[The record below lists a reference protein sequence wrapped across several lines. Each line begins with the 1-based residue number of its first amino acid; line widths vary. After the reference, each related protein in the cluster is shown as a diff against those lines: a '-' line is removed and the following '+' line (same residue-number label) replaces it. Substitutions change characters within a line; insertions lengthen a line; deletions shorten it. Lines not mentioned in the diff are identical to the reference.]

1 MSKEV
6 HKQMENGNFSII
18 KRKKVPKGSTIL
30 PCVWQMKQKRDIRTR
45 KIKKWKA
52 RLNVDGSRMK
62 QGVHY
67 DQTYAPVASWKSIRL
82 LLMLTIQNGWH
93 LRQLDYVSAFPQAP
107 IHKEIYMQIPKGFEI
122 DGGGNGDYVLKLNR
136 NVYRQKDA
144 GRVWNQ

>member
-1 MSKEV
+1 M
-6 HKQMENGNFSII
+6 
-18 KRKKVPKGSTIL
+18 RR
-30 PCVWQMKQKRDIRTR
+30 KRDIRTR